1 MGHIRKIRF
10 AAIMAGSALVTAGMG
25 VAMAQG
31 GLSANLALS
40 NTIFSMQVGNLD
52 AQGMS
57 LFVDNEQMKD
67 GQIGVTRLRLDD
79 ATISDMCMSMPVNV
93 PGLGQRKFQMVA
105 NGPSTTAS
113 NLVIGAKNLDGSLTM
128 IKPQIG
134 VDAQQLSDKAEPGA
148 SAIVA
153 QGLVANGQKIKAASV
168 SADKLTAAGAKITI
182 EDGDKGA
189 C

>member
-40 NTIFSMQVGNLD
+40 NTIFSMQVGSLE
-52 AQGMS
+52 AQGMN
-57 LFVDNEQMKD
+57 LFVDNEHMRD
-67 GQIGVTRLRLDD
+67 GDLGVTRLRLDE
-79 ATISDMCMSMPVNV
+79 ATISDMCMSMPIKV
-93 PGLGQRKFQMVA
+93 PGLGDRKFQMIA
-105 NGPSTTAS
+105 NGPNTTAS
-113 NLVIGAKNLDGSLTM
+113 NLVIGAKNLEGSLTM

-153 QGLVANGQKIKAASV
+153 QGLVASDQKIRAASV
-168 SADKLTAAGAKITI
+168 AADKLTAAGAKITI
-182 EDGDKGA
+182 EEVDKSV

>member
-1 MGHIRKIRF
+1 MGHIRKVRF
-10 AAIMAGSALVTAGMG
+10 AAIMAGSAVVTAGMG

-31 GLSANLALS
+31 GISANLALS
-40 NTIFSMQVGNLD
+40 NTIFTMQVGDLD
-52 AQGMS
+52 GHGLG
-57 LFVDNEQMKD
+57 LFVDNEQIRD

-79 ATISDMCMSMPVNV
+79 ATITDLCMTMPVKV
-93 PGLGQRKFQMVA
+93 PGLGERKFQMLA
-105 NGPSTTAS
+105 EGPSTSAS
-113 NLVIGAKNLDGSLTM
+113 NLVVGAKNLNGSLSL

-134 VDAQQLSDKAEPGA
+134 VDAQQLSDQAEPGA

-153 QGLVANGQKIKAASV
+153 EGLKANEETIKAASV
-168 SADKLTAAGAKITI
+168 AADKLSVAGAKITI